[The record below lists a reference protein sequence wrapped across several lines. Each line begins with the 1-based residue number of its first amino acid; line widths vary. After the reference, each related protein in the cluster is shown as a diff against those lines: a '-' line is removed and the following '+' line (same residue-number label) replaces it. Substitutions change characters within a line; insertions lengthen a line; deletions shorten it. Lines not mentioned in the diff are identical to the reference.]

1 MVEAIWVETLEN
13 TRLMQIQMQ
22 VFFLLLS
29 SPQKLGGGSQGT
41 REEIMA
47 QKEII
52 NSLPLNKNHKEGPFK
67 LMYYVDSF

>member
-1 MVEAIWVETLEN
+1 
-13 TRLMQIQMQ
+13 MQ

>member
-1 MVEAIWVETLEN
+1 
-13 TRLMQIQMQ
+13 MQ

-29 SPQKLGGGSQGT
+29 SPQKLSGGSQGT

-52 NSLPLNKNHKEGPFK
+52 NSLPLDKNHKEGPFK